1 MAKYTVRASET
12 GAVRGDGEGTRS
24 FTTKPIPPGRNVTV
38 NSGRHAVGESLARP
52 GTIPGGQGAR
62 RANGVGT
69 GYNQKTGARPEM
81 TGRPSIRSNQAETSL
96 DAERRLLAAPD
107 PFKFDN
113 STANMPTD
121 RINGAT
127 LGIEY
132 NVEAP
137 VNAKPQTYGSK
148 VMSDK
153 EMMEAVG
160 YGASDTKSDNPI
172 INGYGGRK
180 NPRESGMPGTRSK
193 NASKREQA
201 AVRQSPIKLY

>member
-1 MAKYTVRASET
+1 
-12 GAVRGDGEGTRS
+12 
-24 FTTKPIPPGRNVTV
+24 
-38 NSGRHAVGESLARP
+38 
-52 GTIPGGQGAR
+52 
-62 RANGVGT
+62 
-69 GYNQKTGARPEM
+69 
-81 TGRPSIRSNQAETSL
+81 
-96 DAERRLLAAPD
+96 
-107 PFKFDN
+107 
-113 STANMPTD
+113 MPTD